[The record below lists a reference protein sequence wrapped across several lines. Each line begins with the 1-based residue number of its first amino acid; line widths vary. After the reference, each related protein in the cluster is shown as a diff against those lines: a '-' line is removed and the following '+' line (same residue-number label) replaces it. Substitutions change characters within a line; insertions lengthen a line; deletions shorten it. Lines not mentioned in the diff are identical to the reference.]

1 MYYHNLILVQDKMN
15 EIIEYILG
23 KENLLLD
30 ILTIVF
36 TVMYSLS
43 VIRLLGKLKARKLE
57 RKKIFINTF
66 ITGMSDNT
74 IANSTDLLNIYSG
87 ITKLSPEDLTNRQ
100 DLNKWLREIL
110 AKLINKEVGQD
121 LVQDKVIEI
130 KEKIT
135 NFIKENE
142 TTNPYTDLPDTERS
156 IINDLSA
163 FNKLGDQN
171 SINRKLSELSSVII
185 TRHEQQKK
193 IENLNKWSI
202 PLAIIGMVLSIIFGI
217 LSII

>member
-1 MYYHNLILVQDKMN
+1 MN

-23 KENLLLD
+23 KENLLLA
-30 ILTIVF
+30 IFTIVF
-36 TVMYSLS
+36 TVVYSFS
-43 VIRLLGKLKARKLE
+43 VIHLLGKIKARRLE
-57 RKKIFINTF
+57 RKKVFINTF
-66 ITGMSDNT
+66 IKGISDNT

-100 DLNKWLREIL
+100 DLNKWLRETL
-110 AKLINKEVGQD
+110 ARLINKEVGQD
-121 LVQDKVIEI
+121 LAQDKVIEI
-130 KEKIT
+130 KDKIT

-142 TTNPYTDLPDTERS
+142 TTSPYTDLPDTELN

-171 SINRKLSELSSVII
+171 SINRKLGELSSVII
-185 TRHEQQKK
+185 TRYEQQKK

-202 PLAIIGMVLSIIFGI
+202 PLAIIGMVLTIIFGV

>member
-1 MYYHNLILVQDKMN
+1 MN

-23 KENLLLD
+23 KENLLLA
-30 ILTIVF
+30 IFTIVF
-36 TVMYSLS
+36 TVVYSFS
-43 VIRLLGKLKARKLE
+43 VIHLLGKIKARRLE
-57 RKKIFINTF
+57 RKKVFINTF
-66 ITGMSDNT
+66 IKGISDNT

-87 ITKLSPEDLTNRQ
+87 ITTLSPEDLTNRQ
-100 DLNKWLREIL
+100 DLNKWLRETL
-110 AKLINKEVGQD
+110 ARLINKEVGQD
-121 LVQDKVIEI
+121 LAQDKVIEI
-130 KEKIT
+130 KDKIT

-142 TTNPYTDLPDTERS
+142 TASPYTDLPDTERN

-171 SINRKLSELSSVII
+171 SINRKLGELSSVII
-185 TRHEQQKK
+185 TRYEQQKK

-202 PLAIIGMVLSIIFGI
+202 PLAIIGMVLTIIFGV

>member
-1 MYYHNLILVQDKMN
+1 MN

-23 KENLLLD
+23 KENLLLA
-30 ILTIVF
+30 IFTIVF
-36 TVMYSLS
+36 TVVYSFS
-43 VIRLLGKLKARKLE
+43 VIHLLGKIKARRLE
-57 RKKIFINTF
+57 RKKVFINTF
-66 ITGMSDNT
+66 IKGISDNT

-100 DLNKWLREIL
+100 DLNKWLRETL
-110 AKLINKEVGQD
+110 ARLINKEVGQD
-121 LVQDKVIEI
+121 LAQDKVIEI
-130 KEKIT
+130 KDKIT

-142 TTNPYTDLPDTERS
+142 TASPYTDLPDTERN

-171 SINRKLSELSSVII
+171 SINRKLGELSSVII
-185 TRHEQQKK
+185 TRYEQQKK

-202 PLAIIGMVLSIIFGI
+202 PLAIIGMVLTIIFGV

>member
-1 MYYHNLILVQDKMN
+1 MN

-23 KENLLLD
+23 KENLLLA
-30 ILTIVF
+30 IFTIVF
-36 TVMYSLS
+36 TVVYSFS
-43 VIRLLGKLKARKLE
+43 VIHLLGKIKARRLE
-57 RKKIFINTF
+57 RKKVFINTF
-66 ITGMSDNT
+66 IKGISDNT

-100 DLNKWLREIL
+100 DLNKGLRETL
-110 AKLINKEVGQD
+110 ARLINKEVGQD
-121 LVQDKVIEI
+121 LAQDKVIEI
-130 KEKIT
+130 KDKIT

-142 TTNPYTDLPDTERS
+142 TTNPYADLPDTERN
-156 IINDLSA
+156 ILNDLSA

-171 SINRKLSELSSVII
+171 SINRKLGELSSVI
-185 TRHEQQKK
+185 EQQKK

-202 PLAIIGMVLSIIFGI
+202 PLAIIGMVLTIIFGV

>member
-1 MYYHNLILVQDKMN
+1 MN

-23 KENLLLD
+23 KENLLLA
-30 ILTIVF
+30 IFTIVF
-36 TVMYSLS
+36 TVVYSFS
-43 VIRLLGKLKARKLE
+43 VIHLLGKIKTRRLE
-57 RKKIFINTF
+57 RKKVFINTF
-66 ITGMSDNT
+66 IKGISDNT

-100 DLNKWLREIL
+100 DLNKWLRETL
-110 AKLINKEVGQD
+110 ARLINKEVGQD
-121 LVQDKVIEI
+121 LAQDKVIEI
-130 KEKIT
+130 KDKIT

-142 TTNPYTDLPDTERS
+142 TTSPYTDLPDTERN

-171 SINRKLSELSSVII
+171 SINRKLGELSSVII
-185 TRHEQQKK
+185 TRYEQQKK

-202 PLAIIGMVLSIIFGI
+202 PLAIIGMVLTIIFGV

>member
-110 AKLINKEVGQD
+110 AKL
-121 LVQDKVIEI
+121 
-130 KEKIT
+130 
-135 NFIKENE
+135 
-142 TTNPYTDLPDTERS
+142 
-156 IINDLSA
+156 
-163 FNKLGDQN
+163 
-171 SINRKLSELSSVII
+171 
-185 TRHEQQKK
+185 
-193 IENLNKWSI
+193 
-202 PLAIIGMVLSIIFGI
+202 
-217 LSII
+217 

>member
-1 MYYHNLILVQDKMN
+1 MN

-23 KENLLLD
+23 KENLLLA
-30 ILTIVF
+30 IFTIVF
-36 TVMYSLS
+36 TVVYSFS
-43 VIRLLGKLKARKLE
+43 VIHLLGKIKARRLE
-57 RKKIFINTF
+57 RKKVFINTF
-66 ITGMSDNT
+66 IKGISDNT

-100 DLNKWLREIL
+100 DLNKWLRETL
-110 AKLINKEVGQD
+110 ARLINKEVGQD
-121 LVQDKVIEI
+121 LVIEI
-130 KEKIT
+130 KDKIT

-142 TTNPYTDLPDTERS
+142 TTNPYADLPDTERN
-156 IINDLSA
+156 ILNDLSA

-171 SINRKLSELSSVII
+171 SINRKLGELSSVII
-185 TRHEQQKK
+185 TRYEQQKK

-202 PLAIIGMVLSIIFGI
+202 PLAIIGMVLTIIFGV

>member
-1 MYYHNLILVQDKMN
+1 MN

-23 KENLLLD
+23 KENLLLA
-30 ILTIVF
+30 IFTIVF
-36 TVMYSLS
+36 TVVYSFS
-43 VIRLLGKLKARKLE
+43 VIHLLGKIKARRLE
-57 RKKIFINTF
+57 RKKVFINTF
-66 ITGMSDNT
+66 IKGISDNT

-100 DLNKWLREIL
+100 DLNKWLRETL
-110 AKLINKEVGQD
+110 ARLINKEVGQD
-121 LVQDKVIEI
+121 LAQDKVIEI
-130 KEKIT
+130 KDKIT

-142 TTNPYTDLPDTERS
+142 TTSPYTDLPDTERN

-171 SINRKLSELSSVII
+171 SINRKLGELSSVII
-185 TRHEQQKK
+185 TRYEQQKK

-202 PLAIIGMVLSIIFGI
+202 PLAIIGMVLTIIFGV

>member
-1 MYYHNLILVQDKMN
+1 MN

-23 KENLLLD
+23 KENLLLA
-30 ILTIVF
+30 IFTIVF
-36 TVMYSLS
+36 TVVYSFS
-43 VIRLLGKLKARKLE
+43 VIHLLGKIKARRLE
-57 RKKIFINTF
+57 RKKVFINTF
-66 ITGMSDNT
+66 IKGISDNT

-100 DLNKWLREIL
+100 DLNKWLRETL
-110 AKLINKEVGQD
+110 ARLINKEVGQD
-121 LVQDKVIEI
+121 LAQDKVIEI
-130 KEKIT
+130 KDKIT

-142 TTNPYTDLPDTERS
+142 TTSPYTDLSDTERN

-171 SINRKLSELSSVII
+171 SINRKLGELSSVII
-185 TRHEQQKK
+185 TRYEQQKK

-202 PLAIIGMVLSIIFGI
+202 PLAIIGMVLTIIFGV

>member
-1 MYYHNLILVQDKMN
+1 MN

-23 KENLLLD
+23 KENLLLA
-30 ILTIVF
+30 IFTIVF
-36 TVMYSLS
+36 TVVYSFS
-43 VIRLLGKLKARKLE
+43 VIHLLGKIKTRRLE
-57 RKKIFINTF
+57 RKKVFINTF
-66 ITGMSDNT
+66 IKGISDNT

-100 DLNKWLREIL
+100 DLNKWLR
-110 AKLINKEVGQD
+110 
-121 LVQDKVIEI
+121 
-130 KEKIT
+130 
-135 NFIKENE
+135 
-142 TTNPYTDLPDTERS
+142 DLPDTERN

-171 SINRKLSELSSVII
+171 SINRKLGELSSVII
-185 TRHEQQKK
+185 TRYEQQKK

-202 PLAIIGMVLSIIFGI
+202 PLAIIGMVLTIIFGV

>member
-1 MYYHNLILVQDKMN
+1 MN

-23 KENLLLD
+23 KENLLLA
-30 ILTIVF
+30 IFTIVF
-36 TVMYSLS
+36 TVVYSFS
-43 VIRLLGKLKARKLE
+43 VIHLLGKIKARRLE
-57 RKKIFINTF
+57 RKKVFINTF
-66 ITGMSDNT
+66 IKGISDNS

-100 DLNKWLREIL
+100 DLNKWLRETL
-110 AKLINKEVGQD
+110 ARLINKEVGQD
-121 LVQDKVIEI
+121 LAQDKVLEI
-130 KEKIT
+130 KDKIT

-142 TTNPYTDLPDTERS
+142 TTNPYADLPDTERN
-156 IINDLSA
+156 ILNDLSA

-171 SINRKLSELSSVII
+171 SIKRKLGELSSVII
-185 TRHEQQKK
+185 TRYEQQKK

-202 PLAIIGMVLSIIFGI
+202 PLAIIGMVLTIIFGV

>member
-1 MYYHNLILVQDKMN
+1 MN
-15 EIIEYILG
+15 SIIEHILE
-23 KENLLLD
+23 KEIFLP
-30 ILTIVF
+30 IFTVVF
-36 TVMYSLS
+36 TVVYSFS
-43 VIRLLGKLKARKLE
+43 VAYLLRKIKARKLKQ
-57 RKKIFINTF
+57 KKVFIETF
-66 ITGMSDNT
+66 IKGISDNI

-87 ITKLSPEDLTNRQ
+87 ITRLSPEDLTNRQ

-110 AKLINKEVGQD
+110 ARLINKEVGED
-121 LVQDKVIEI
+121 LAQDKAIEI
-130 KEKIT
+130 KERVT

-142 TTNPYTDLPDTERS
+142 TTNPYTDLPNTERN

-163 FNKLGDQN
+163 FSKLGDQN

-202 PLAIIGMVLSIIFGI
+202 PLAIIGMVLTIIFGV
-217 LSII
+217 LSIK

>member
-1 MYYHNLILVQDKMN
+1 M
-15 EIIEYILG
+15 
-23 KENLLLD
+23 
-30 ILTIVF
+30 
-36 TVMYSLS
+36 
-43 VIRLLGKLKARKLE
+43 
-57 RKKIFINTF
+57 
-66 ITGMSDNT
+66 
-74 IANSTDLLNIYSG
+74 
-87 ITKLSPEDLTNRQ
+87 P
-100 DLNKWLREIL
+100 
-110 AKLINKEVGQD
+110 
-121 LVQDKVIEI
+121 
-130 KEKIT
+130 EKIT

-202 PLAIIGMVLSIIFGI
+202 PLAIIGMVLTIIFGI

>member
-1 MYYHNLILVQDKMN
+1 MN

-23 KENLLLD
+23 KENLLLA
-30 ILTIVF
+30 IFTIVF
-36 TVMYSLS
+36 TVVYSFS
-43 VIRLLGKLKARKLE
+43 VIHLLGKIKTRRLE
-57 RKKIFINTF
+57 RKKVFINTF
-66 ITGMSDNT
+66 IKGISDNT

-100 DLNKWLREIL
+100 DLNKWLRETL
-110 AKLINKEVGQD
+110 ARLINKEVGQD
-121 LVQDKVIEI
+121 LAQDKVIEI
-130 KEKIT
+130 KDKIT
-135 NFIKENE
+135 NFIKGNE
-142 TTNPYTDLPDTERS
+142 TTNPYADLPDTERN

-171 SINRKLSELSSVII
+171 SINRKLGELSSVII
-185 TRHEQQKK
+185 TRYEQQKK

-202 PLAIIGMVLSIIFGI
+202 PLAIIGMVLTIIFGV

>member
-1 MYYHNLILVQDKMN
+1 MN

-23 KENLLLD
+23 KENLLLA
-30 ILTIVF
+30 IFTIVF
-36 TVMYSLS
+36 TVVYSFS
-43 VIRLLGKLKARKLE
+43 VIHLLGKIKARRLE
-57 RKKIFINTF
+57 RKKVFIKG
-66 ITGMSDNT
+66 ISDNT

-110 AKLINKEVGQD
+110 ARLINKEVGQD
-121 LVQDKVIEI
+121 LAQDKVIEI
-130 KEKIT
+130 KDKIT

-142 TTNPYTDLPDTERS
+142 TTNPYTDLPDTERN

-171 SINRKLSELSSVII
+171 SINRKLGELSSVII
-185 TRHEQQKK
+185 TRYEQQKK

-202 PLAIIGMVLSIIFGI
+202 PLAIIGMVLTIIFGV